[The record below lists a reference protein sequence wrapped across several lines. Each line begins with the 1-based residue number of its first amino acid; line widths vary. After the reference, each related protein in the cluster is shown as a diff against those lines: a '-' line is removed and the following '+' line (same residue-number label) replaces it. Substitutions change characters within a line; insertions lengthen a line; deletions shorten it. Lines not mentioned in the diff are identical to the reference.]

1 VSDFFWRVYLRALSM
16 PEPKFVRLMNEQAKQ
31 RRAEPVK
38 IPALWQVMILP
49 LVILTV
55 AVLVVML

>member
-1 VSDFFWRVYLRALSM
+1 M
-16 PEPKFVRLMNEQAKQ
+16 MNEQAKQ